1 MRWIAHHIQLISSDI
16 CNHPL
21 AKKVLSDCQKIIS
34 FFKNSYPA
42 GAALREEIF
51 HTFTVGGNLKTSTKT
66 RWSTAWDCCE
76 SLLRNENN
84 IRSVKQL
91 RNLIAPVKKAVKD
104 VEFQNTIL
112 ADVFV
117 ELVKIAIAVQEI
129 PTPLNNQFP
138 YFLHPTYRGDNL
150 THNTYK
156 KIILRKALEIWKQ
169 TGGGEKTLKLH
180 SITPHNASTER
191 VFSVLNWYLCK
202 RRNKMNISH
211 LESLAQIHS
220 FLIANAPGELN
231 FINNNISQD
240 EFTAAFN
247 QIAVAMEEGIDL
259 FEEND
264 SFPVFDDDS
273 EEDNDL
279 LLQNENGLN
288 LEISELIQLNV
299 NQSGSINENQ
309 ADINESRIEHGN
321 KDFNIEDLL
330 HDD

>member
-1 MRWIAHHIQLISSDI
+1 
-16 CNHPL
+16 
-21 AKKVLSDCQKIIS
+21 
-34 FFKNSYPA
+34 
-42 GAALREEIF
+42 
-51 HTFTVGGNLKTSTKT
+51 
-66 RWSTAWDCCE
+66 
-76 SLLRNENN
+76 
-84 IRSVKQL
+84 
-91 RNLIAPVKKAVKD
+91 
-104 VEFQNTIL
+104 
-112 ADVFV
+112 
-117 ELVKIAIAVQEI
+117 
-129 PTPLNNQFP
+129 
-138 YFLHPTYRGDNL
+138 
-150 THNTYK
+150 
-156 KIILRKALEIWKQ
+156 
-169 TGGGEKTLKLH
+169 
-180 SITPHNASTER
+180 
-191 VFSVLNWYLCK
+191 
-202 RRNKMNISH
+202 MNISH

-247 QIAVAMEEGIDL
+247 QIAIAMEEGIDL

-279 LLQNENGLN
+279 QLQNENGLN

-309 ADINESRIEHGN
+309 ADINESRIEHGD